1 MTDIDQEWRRSRLSA
16 ACEKAGSR
24 EELGRRLGYKSGA
37 FIQQMAAGIRPVTEK
52 TVAAVEAL
60 QGFRGWFDRPRL
72 ALVGLDVGAVPID
85 SLSTHTPAQSGGALA
100 HDMSLA
106 RNTLS
111 LPKVT
116 WEQLMSADLNEPF
129 ELEVIDD
136 ALGPDIFR
144 GCTVRLDPGRPPQA
158 GRPVLVKDGAG
169 RFYLRDYQVAGAGRW
184 QAVARQRGYA
194 PLDSDA
200 DGLQLVAVMRGF
212 DWP

>member
-1 MTDIDQEWRRSRLSA
+1 M
-16 ACEKAGSR
+16 K
-24 EELGRRLGYKSGA
+24 LGERVRHERTL
-37 FIQQMAAGIRPVTEK
+37 
-52 TVAAVEAL
+52 
-60 QGFRGWFDRPRL
+60 RGWGLSTL
-72 ALVGLDVGAVPID
+72 AELSGVDVGTISALEMRKSERSKYAPALARAFAMRVDELMGAVPID
-85 SLSTHTPAQSGGALA
+85 SLSAHTPAQSGGTLA

-136 ALGPDIFR
+136 ALGPDIFK

>member
-1 MTDIDQEWRRSRLSA
+1 MPLTYVWQASRS
-16 ACEKAGSR
+16 
-24 EELGRRLGYKSGA
+24 
-37 FIQQMAAGIRPVTEK
+37 ITPVK
-52 TVAAVEAL
+52 TLAERVAAVRLELKLSQTELAARASCSS
-60 QGFRGWFDRPRL
+60 GAIGNIESGTRL
-72 ALVGLDVGAVPID
+72 APRNLLEIAAALNVSPTWLKTGRGPRSPLPRGRED
-85 SLSTHTPAQSGGALA
+85 ALA

-116 WEQLMSADLNEPF
+116 WEQLMDADLNEPF

-136 ALGPDIFR
+136 ALGPDIFK

-169 RFYLRDYQVAGAGRW
+169 RIYLRDYQVAGAGRW

-194 PLDSDA
+194 PLDSEA